1 VQHAFRLR
9 AASRFVPAEQG
20 TELTPLFVA
29 DHGASDA
36 APSAMNGMVG
46 RLGSVAGS
54 VEDMEEPIVVWLT
67 EQDEANLAIIEATG
81 VSREDAIRA
90 AITHMAAECTPVVW
104 ALGRSVSTT

>member
-1 VQHAFRLR
+1 MPSGYDPRVRWFLPGEA
-9 AASRFVPAEQG
+9 VGPPA
-20 TELTPLFVA
+20 
-29 DHGASDA
+29 D
-36 APSAMNGMVG
+36 
-46 RLGSVAGS
+46 S
-54 VEDMEEPIVVWLT
+54 VERMEEPIVVWLT

>member
-1 VQHAFRLR
+1 MADLG
-9 AASRFVPAEQG
+9 AN
-20 TELTPLFVA
+20 VA
-29 DHGASDA
+29 P
-36 APSAMNGMVG
+36 PSAMNGVVG

-54 VEDMEEPIVVWLT
+54 VGGMEEPIVVWLT
-67 EQDEANLAIIEATG
+67 AQDEANLAIIEATG